1 MNNKNIIR
9 FKKQIKPELRW
20 TKIEDIPNFPI
31 SNFEEVK
38 KKINTGEFSVGID
51 FTIANNFATWLY
63 GKAHAI
69 FFFVLA
75 STPFI
80 VALISLILAFIFR
93 NYWLLFG
100 IILGFAG
107 QLLSNPYNPLKS
119 FWNLIAKMLFLVF
132 LYGFWNGKETM
143 AFLSAFFV
151 FPFFINSFIYRMNQ
165 NKLKEVALNSEEIF
179 IFLYQNRAL
188 GLRDN
193 KSNKSYWFGNQ
204 NKIKG
209 EMEFS

>member
-1 MNNKNIIR
+1 MNNKYITC
-9 FKKQIKPELRW
+9 FEKQIKPKLRW
-20 TKIEDIPNFPI
+20 AKIEEIPNFPI

-38 KKINTGEFSVGID
+38 KKINTGEFSIGID
-51 FTIANNFATWLY
+51 YTIANDFALWLY
-63 GKAHAI
+63 GKGHTI
-69 FFFVLA
+69 FFLVLA

-80 VALISLILAFIFR
+80 VAVISLILAFIFN

-107 QLLSNPYNPLKS
+107 QFFSNPYNPFKS
-119 FWNLIAKMLFLVF
+119 FWSLIAKMLFLVF
-132 LYGFWNGKETM
+132 LYGFWKGKETM

-151 FPFFINSFIYRMNQ
+151 FPFFINSFIYRKNQ

-193 KSNKSYWFGNQ
+193 KSNKSYWFGNR
-204 NKIKG
+204 NKIGG
-209 EMEFS
+209 EMEFL